1 MRVKKILAAS
11 LVTVS
16 FICVVLVV
24 VQLRERNKMR
34 DYIKMADRV
43 FRSDF
48 SLLCN
53 NLNKSE
59 SEEVNEEN
67 IKRAYVC
74 FSIFSLTSFSNE
86 YDLNRI
92 VHRLYELSGEKALYR
107 ELDKSTIEKLNR
119 LGHDPHNDA
128 LLKEIY
134 DDFFN

>member
-1 MRVKKILAAS
+1 MRVKKILAVS

-16 FICVVLVV
+16 FICAVLVV

-43 FRSDF
+43 FRSEF

-67 IKRAYVC
+67 IKHAYVC
-74 FSIFSLTSFSNE
+74 FSIFNLTSFANE
-86 YDLNRI
+86 YDLNRT
-92 VHRLYELSGEKALYR
+92 VHRLYELSGEKALY
-107 ELDKSTIEKLNR
+107 STENSTNR
-119 LGHDPHNDA
+119 P
-128 LLKEIY
+128 
-134 DDFFN
+134 